1 MFLSFRMGQAAEG
14 PARGQRLCD
23 IDPEELVNHVSK
35 NREVLARRKYTDNL
49 AFSVCIMIGIF
60 SPCQDFPI
68 FGYVI

>member
-35 NREVLARRKYTDNL
+35 NREVLARRKYTDYNTETPVHL
-49 AFSVCIMIGIF
+49 SVHF
-60 SPCQDFPI
+60 LI
-68 FGYVI
+68 FGT

>member
-35 NREVLARRKYTDNL
+35 NREVLARRKYTDYITKKPQVIGT
-49 AFSVCIMIGIF
+49 FSHF
-60 SPCQDFPI
+60 
-68 FGYVI
+68 